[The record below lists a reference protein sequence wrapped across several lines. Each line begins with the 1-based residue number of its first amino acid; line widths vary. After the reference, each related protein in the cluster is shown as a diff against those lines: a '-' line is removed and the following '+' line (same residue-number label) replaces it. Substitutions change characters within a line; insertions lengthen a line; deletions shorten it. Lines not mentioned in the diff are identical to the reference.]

1 MFIQNGST
9 GSYSKVDV
17 VRQKIDAANTVGLL
31 KVLSHFNL
39 KMDSGARKMRCPF
52 SFHKSGR
59 ERSSSFYYYPDSNSF
74 YCFGCQS
81 GGGPVDFVALHE
93 DISKYSAALMLERGF
108 TLNEYDTTTI
118 HNFNEEL
125 VICLEFSHLI
135 REFLSAHPD
144 KLNDAESL
152 TKIFDSLRNKHK
164 LTTQALVVIVD
175 NLKGKLNT

>member
-1 MFIQNGST
+1 MFIQNGSV

-17 VRQKIDAANTVGLL
+17 VRKKIDAANTVELL

-81 GGGPVDFVALHE
+81 GGGPVDFVSLHE
-93 DISKYSAALMLERGF
+93 DISKYSAALLLEQGF
-108 TLNEYDTTTI
+108 TFNEQNTTE
-118 HNFNEEL
+118 NSGFNEEL
-125 VICLEFSHLI
+125 IICLEFSHLI
-135 REFLSAHPD
+135 REFLEHHPD
-144 KLNDAESL
+144 ALNEAESL

-164 LTTQALVVIVD
+164 LSNQALVVIVD
-175 NLKGKLNT
+175 NLKGKLKL